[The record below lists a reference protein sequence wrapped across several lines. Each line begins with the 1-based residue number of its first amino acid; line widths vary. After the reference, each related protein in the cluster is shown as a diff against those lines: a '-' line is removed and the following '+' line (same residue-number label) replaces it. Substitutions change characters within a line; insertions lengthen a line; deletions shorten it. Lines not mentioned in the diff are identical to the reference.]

1 MELSSFLYGLYKLA
15 KYGVYPLSWLFLL
28 LGLLTVLVA
37 LPISPRR
44 LRWIRSLTVASLLL
58 VFGLGSPIAPR
69 LLVGLLEEQSP
80 PFDTATTKRY
90 DAIVVLGGGA
100 AGKGTLRPSDELSPD
115 SIERTICGAALFT
128 QGFAPRMI
136 FSGGDGSIFGE
147 GPKEGVEMK
156 RLALRLGVPEEA
168 AVVEDRSRTTYENAV
183 ETKRILGNG
192 SILMVTSSSHVPR
205 ALDCSK
211 TRTRYHPTPAV
222 SRAGPAGGWTLGD
235 PFDLL
240 PKVEELQKSTS
251 RSLSTGAL
259 SPSGGAKRHTGRLIS
274 IAPSLDMPISARW
287 WLRAS
292 AL

>member
-69 LLVGLLEEQSP
+69 LLLGLLEEQSP
-80 PFDTATTKRY
+80 PFDTTTTKRY

-100 AGKGTLRPSDELSPD
+100 AGNGTLRPSDELSPA
-115 SIERTICGAALFT
+115 SMERTICGAALFT

-136 FSGGDGSIFGE
+136 FSGGDASIFGE

-168 AVVEDRSRTTYENAV
+168 AVVEGRSRTTYENAV
-183 ETKRILGNG
+183 EAKRILGNG
-192 SILMVTSSSHVPR
+192 SILMVTSAFHVPR
-205 ALDCSK
+205 ALGLFRKQGLD
-211 TRTRYHPTPAV
+211 TTPYPCGYLV
-222 SRAGPAGGWTLGD
+222 RDRPEDGLLND

-240 PKVEELQKSTS
+240 PEVEALRRST
-251 RSLSTGAL
+251 LA
-259 SPSGGAKRHTGRLIS
+259 
-274 IAPSLDMPISARW
+274 IAEIAGTL
-287 WLRAS
+287 LYRAS
-292 AL
+292 GKL